1 MAKRPASCFLCSR
14 VPLCSLCT
22 HIHAKDVICRLIR
35 KGYTGAYS
43 IEHHSGELEVERT
56 HWQLASLR
64 EIMAE
69 IPLEGVD
76 TKEKAYM
83 TQLYAGERRH

>member
-1 MAKRPASCFLCSR
+1 
-14 VPLCSLCT
+14 LCT

-69 IPLEGVD
+69 IALEGVD
-76 TKEKAYM
+76 TKDAAVCWGEKTLKKYSKSAPASPEAP
-83 TQLYAGERRH
+83 LL